1 LHETPWKSFWNLN
14 MQKPKLHAPWSS
26 SGLDRFSELSTPC
39 RFFSTPWMAMVVMA
53 IPGTRV
59 SNRAVATSQVR
70 QHISKD
76 SSFLPCLICFRRCFL
91 KWTFIAGLM
100 ANLVD
105 QTRILLNSADPCDQ
119 APPERERSRCARSV
133 PVKPPTEKSDTSDT
147 QQRMSSQRVASSCL
161 S

>member
-1 LHETPWKSFWNLN
+1 
-14 MQKPKLHAPWSS
+14 
-26 SGLDRFSELSTPC
+26 
-39 RFFSTPWMAMVVMA
+39 MAMVVMA

-76 SSFLPCLICFRRCFL
+76 SSFLPCLIWFRRCFL

-133 PVKPPTEKSDTSDT
+133 PLKPPTEKSDHRIHSKG
-147 QQRMSSQRVASSCL
+147 RPLRELHLAACL
-161 S
+161 STPQFHATALTSPALVWNL